1 MALRAPHGANAAGRQ
16 LPQAADARGK
26 ALEGGSS
33 SALLSVL
40 TLLKNMI
47 GAGIFSLPIG
57 LRLAT
62 PMPGLV
68 ILASIGIMSAVSYWM
83 VGYCC
88 LAWNVTSF
96 RKLWHRTL
104 GSKTAW
110 VIDVTILGNGWFTL
124 VGYLV
129 LIGDFTTKSFGGLLG
144 EGHLLAR
151 NRLIDQ
157 WVITVGLLLPLSL
170 AQDLRRLAFTS
181 VLGLGVTVYV
191 VLLVLRDSWLNSP
204 PEWGEDTV
212 LAAWRMGSFEAI
224 ALYTH
229 AFVAHYNAPKL
240 YSELE
245 RPTALRW
252 LIVVVVAYSLAFFVY
267 ASFALAGLRRFEGS
281 VEGNVLKNYDM
292 QISVLIAWLGMGFS
306 IAFTYPIVFNSARE
320 ACVNLMTPMQEKILS
335 SPRLQRLI
343 ASPRSQFGLRGRS
356 LSLYNILGPRP
367 EKPISQGKHNI
378 TTVVFVSMTAAV
390 SSICTDVGLVN
401 ALAGSIMGCAVAFL
415 FPSLLFFYTV
425 RAQLGGRCS
434 ANDSLDSP
442 LLDPYSKPTVAQ
454 ASPSSRPFL
463 QLSLIVSV
471 FIMVAG
477 IGFGVLGMV
486 VALRGAGLDG
496 NHG

>member
-1 MALRAPHGANAAGRQ
+1 MKSRAPSGASAGERH
-16 LPQAADARGK
+16 LPRAADGSGK
-26 ALEGGSS
+26 AEEGATS
-33 SALLSVL
+33 SALLSVM

-57 LRLAT
+57 LKLAT
-62 PMPGLV
+62 PMPGMV

-104 GSKTAW
+104 GSRTAW

-129 LIGDFTTKSFGGLLG
+129 LIGDFTTKSFGGLFG
-144 EGHLLAR
+144 EEHLLAR
-151 NRLIDQ
+151 SRLIDQ
-157 WVITVGLLLPLSL
+157 WVITVALLLPLSL

-181 VLGLGVTVYV
+181 ALGLGVTVYV
-191 VLLVLRDSWLNSP
+191 VFLVLRDSWLNSP
-204 PEWGEDTV
+204 PEWGDDMV
-212 LAAWRMGSFEAI
+212 LAEWRVGAFEAI

-252 LIVVVVAYSLAFFVY
+252 LVVVVIAYVLAFFVY
-267 ASFALAGLRRFEGS
+267 ASFALAGLRRFEEH

-292 QISVLIAWLGMGFS
+292 QMSVLVAWLGMGFS

-343 ASPRSQFGLRGRS
+343 ASPQSQFGRRGRS
-356 LSLYNILGPRP
+356 MSLYNILGPRP
-367 EKPISQGKHNI
+367 EKPMSQGKHTI
-378 TTVVFVSMTAAV
+378 TTVVFVFMTAAV
-390 SSICTDVGLVN
+390 SSVCSDVGLVN
-401 ALAGSIMGCAVAFL
+401 ALAGSIMGCAVAFV

-425 RAQLGGRCS
+425 RAQLGGHCS
-434 ANDSLDSP
+434 ASDSLDSP

-454 ASPSSRPFL
+454 ASSSSKPFL
-463 QLSLIVSV
+463 QVSLVVAV

-477 IGFGVLGMV
+477 VGFGALGMI
-486 VALRGAGLDG
+486 VALRGMGADG
-496 NHG
+496 GH